1 MINIYDNIMKKT
13 IKKRIKKFQRQ
24 GSIIFLNIYKKI
36 ELNQNSN
43 IKDIKKKK
51 ENKRKKNSRPPMLS

>member
-1 MINIYDNIMKKT
+1 MINIYGNIMKKKT
-13 IKKRIKKFQRQ
+13 IKQRIRKFQRQ
-24 GSIIFLNIYKKI
+24 GSIILLNIYKKI

-51 ENKRKKNSRPPMLS
+51 KTKEKKIVDH

>member
-51 ENKRKKNSRPPMLS
+51 KTKEKKIVDHQC

>member
-1 MINIYDNIMKKT
+1 MINIYDNVIKKT

-51 ENKRKKNSRPPMLS
+51 TKDKKIVDHQG